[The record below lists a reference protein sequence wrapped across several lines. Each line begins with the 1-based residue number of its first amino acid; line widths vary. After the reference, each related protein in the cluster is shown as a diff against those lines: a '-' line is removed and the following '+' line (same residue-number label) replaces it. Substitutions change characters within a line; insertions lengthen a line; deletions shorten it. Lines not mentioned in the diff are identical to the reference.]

1 MDFHLGNKYYRSYV
15 SENNSTEEN
24 DILEVINNVS
34 LKTRKDLVDRILK
47 KRRNEENDKLLRN
60 EMENKKECDNMK
72 KNNKKYNDTNK
83 NNMYVE
89 YDEKTTKAMELAMY
103 ESLGRVMG
111 MCVCIA
117 SALNIC
123 FNPIIWKKIC
133 GMPLELQ
140 DLCDYDF
147 VAVEMLKTLKMLCD
161 ERTNGWNVELKQS
174 LGDMTFL
181 TEDSGGNSIE
191 LIRNGVN
198 VPINFDNLELFIRLM
213 TRCKMNESSKGIRY
227 LLKGFSSV
235 IPLGRLR
242 LLYEFTNVEHMVCGE
257 REINLDVLKAHTW
270 SNDLKIKHKLFTVL
284 EEFTNEQLQS
294 FLRFVSGR
302 SRLPTTKND
311 WYMIIDV
318 DNGNHNFSQIDQRL
332 PTAVTCGFRL
342 LLPQY
347 STLEIL
353 KERLLYAIK
362 NCTAIDLDT
371 FVVHDQ
377 MQLMY
382 EE

>member
-1 MDFHLGNKYYRSYV
+1 MERRKNKFII
-15 SENNSTEEN
+15 
-24 DILEVINNVS
+24 D
-34 LKTRKDLVDRILK
+34 
-47 KRRNEENDKLLRN
+47 
-60 EMENKKECDNMK
+60 
-72 KNNKKYNDTNK
+72 
-83 NNMYVE
+83 
-89 YDEKTTKAMELAMY
+89 YDEKTIKAMELAMY

-133 GMPLELQ
+133 GVPLELQ
-140 DLCDYDF
+140 DLADYDF
-147 VAVEMLKTLKMLCD
+147 VAVEMLKTLKMLNS
-161 ERTNGWNVELKQS
+161 EKSNEWNMELKQS
-174 LGDMTFL
+174 LGDMTFI

-191 LIRNGVN
+191 LIKNGMN
-198 VPINFDNLELFIRLM
+198 IPINFDNLGLFIRLM
-213 TRCKMNESSKGIRY
+213 TKCKMNESSKGIRH

-242 LLYEFTNVEHMVCGE
+242 LLYDFKDVEHMVCGE
-257 REINLDVLKAHTW
+257 REINIEVLKAHTW
-270 SNDLKIKHKLFTVL
+270 SNDLNIKDKLFTVL

-318 DNGNHNFSQIDQRL
+318 ENPNKNISQIDQRL

-347 STLEIL
+347 SSLDIL
-353 KERLLYAIK
+353 KERLLYVPIV
-362 NCTAIDLDT
+362 NLT
-371 FVVHDQ
+371 F
-377 MQLMY
+377 LSLTNI
-382 EE
+382 